1 MWRRG
6 VVVITTARLHSTNPE
21 LRFCAGSYPGRG
33 VSEIRDGEDLW
44 QCSRLKIRLNTFR
57 LSTIP
62 QKQFTIITIQPF
74 NLRFESKIQ
83 EFLILDL
90 EKSRTFFNL
99 FYLPNDSDSF
109 VIQFHWFFSCANAL
123 TFTLKF
129 PEANLKSTSD
139 LSIPVYGFL
148 LKRLVV
154 LA

>member
-62 QKQFTIITIQPF
+62 QKQFIIITIQPF

-109 VIQFHWFFSCANAL
+109 YHSVPPIFLCANAL
-123 TFTLKF
+123 IFTLKF
-129 PEANLKSTSD
+129 IKANLKSTAD
-139 LSIPVYGFL
+139 LSIPMSRFL
-148 LKRLVV
+148 VKHLVV